1 MDALLYEK
9 IERYISKHRTAD
21 GARHLRMLCGC
32 YDLDTIED
40 AIANAN
46 ESFSEMLFRL
56 IREKGISEVECYKR
70 AGISRQLFSKIRSNS
85 GYNPSRNT
93 AIALAISLCL
103 SLKETAELLETAGFA
118 LSHSSKADL
127 IIEYFIVNS
136 IWRLADIN
144 DALYSFGEEPI
155 SV

>member
-40 AIANAN
+40 AIANAK

-70 AGISRQLFSKIRSNS
+70 AGISRPLPLAEGDSRASGNSRIR
-85 GYNPSRNT
+85 
-93 AIALAISLCL
+93 
-103 SLKETAELLETAGFA
+103 
-118 LSHSSKADL
+118 
-127 IIEYFIVNS
+127 
-136 IWRLADIN
+136 
-144 DALYSFGEEPI
+144 PI
-155 SV
+155 PF

>member
-40 AIANAN
+40 AIANAK

-93 AIALAISLCL
+93 AIYPILA
-103 SLKETAELLETAGFA
+103 
-118 LSHSSKADL
+118 
-127 IIEYFIVNS
+127 
-136 IWRLADIN
+136 R
-144 DALYSFGEEPI
+144 PI
-155 SV
+155 SSSNTS

>member
-1 MDALLYEK
+1 
-9 IERYISKHRTAD
+9 
-21 GARHLRMLCGC
+21 MLQ
-32 YDLDTIED
+32 TT
-40 AIANAN
+40 
-46 ESFSEMLFRL
+46 
-56 IREKGISEVECYKR
+56 
-70 AGISRQLFSKIRSNS
+70 
-85 GYNPSRNT
+85 SRNT
-93 AIALAISLCL
+93 AIALAISLCLSLKETAELLEALAISLCL